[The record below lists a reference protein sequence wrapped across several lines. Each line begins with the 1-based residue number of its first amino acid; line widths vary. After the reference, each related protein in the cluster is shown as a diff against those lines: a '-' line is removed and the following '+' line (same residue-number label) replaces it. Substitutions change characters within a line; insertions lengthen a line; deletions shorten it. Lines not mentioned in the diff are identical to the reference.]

1 MTPSTSF
8 ATVTR
13 AVVLRPLALFL
24 VAVATYAL
32 LPIHQASATVAAVS
46 TLVLSIGLFG
56 WVVGKQ
62 ARRVWRS
69 PQPTLAAIEAVTL
82 LITMFVLSFS
92 LTYVALSASDPT
104 AFNQSIDKVT
114 GVYFTMTV
122 LSTVGFGDVVA
133 VTSFARMAVVVQMI
147 ANLVLLG
154 TVVRFIVGI
163 ARRAN
168 ITSSPS
174 AAAGDA

>member
-1 MTPSTSF
+1 MAPNMSF
-8 ATVTR
+8 AAATR
-13 AVVLRPLALFL
+13 VLVLRPLALIS

-32 LPIHQASATVAAVS
+32 LPVRPASATIAAIS
-46 TLVLSIGLFG
+46 TFVLSIALFG
-56 WVVGKQ
+56 WVVGQQ
-62 ARRVWRS
+62 ARRIWRS
-69 PQPTLAAIEAVTL
+69 PQPALAAIEAVAL
-82 LITMFVLSFS
+82 LIAMFVLSFS

-104 AFNQSIDKVT
+104 AFNQPIDKVT

-133 VTSFARMAVVVQMI
+133 VTPFARIAVVVQMV

-168 ITSSPS
+168 ITGSPS
-174 AAAGDA
+174 ATAGDE

>member
-1 MTPSTSF
+1 MTSNTSF
-8 ATVTR
+8 ATATR
-13 AVVLRPLALFL
+13 VLVLRPLAFIS
-24 VAVATYAL
+24 VAVAAYAL
-32 LPIHQASATVAAVS
+32 LPIQPRSATIAAIG
-46 TLVLSIGLFG
+46 TFAMSIGLFG
-56 WVVGKQ
+56 WVVGQQ
-62 ARRVWRS
+62 ARRIWRS
-69 PQPTLAAIEAVTL
+69 PQPTLAAIEAVSL
-82 LITMFVLSFS
+82 LITMFVLSFA

-104 AFNQSIDKVT
+104 AFNQAIDKVT

-163 ARRAN
+163 ARRA
-168 ITSSPS
+168 TVTTSPS
-174 AAAGDA
+174 SAAGDA